1 MSCAS
6 RLFIKEHFMN
16 QHLTTYPKR
25 AANAILAIMLLAGF
39 CFTQNAV
46 AQTRPDLGAASTFA
60 VFTGSGAINITGA
73 SVLTGDVGYNTGSL
87 TGLPPGTLTGTK
99 HLGDATAA
107 QALQ

>member
-1 MSCAS
+1 MKHSTTLRMGTAWLIACLAV
-6 RLFIKEHFMN
+6 LFATSM
-16 QHLTTYPKR
+16 R
-25 AANAILAIMLLAGF
+25 VSG
-39 CFTQNAV
+39 
-46 AQTRPDLGAASTFA
+46 QTRPDLGTASTFA

-107 QALQ
+107 QALQALINAQTADGLV